1 MESIDKSNKVIFE
14 TNVQCCDIRNEII
27 KKDMEEIEIA
37 LAPFKVGDKVI
48 VKGYEKMGED
58 KIIYI
63 FKTYDGDIKYKTKNH
78 LDTHY
83 FMEDNLT
90 RVEKINKK
98 ENIEKQLEPVYEL
111 GTNKILYYEEKVS
124 GEKYCPIGETILY
137 IQEGYE
143 FRDETNNVINA
154 KKITLTKKK
163 PTYPNTYKECCEVLG
178 YSCNYNMI
186 LTTDIDC
193 KLFNALYQLKVCR
206 DAYWKIAGEQ
216 MGLGKSWK
224 QDYDNRG
231 FIIANNNGNI
241 HTYEYHGN
249 NNIILAFPT
258 AEMRN
263 TFYEN
268 FKDLIEQCKEL
279 L

>member
-98 ENIEKQLEPVYEL
+98 ENMEKQLEPVYEL

-163 PTYPNTYKECCEVLG
+163 PTYPNTSNDCDKYYKTWE
-178 YSCNYNMI
+178 
-186 LTTDIDC
+186 
-193 KLFNALYQLKVCR
+193 
-206 DAYWKIAGEQ
+206 
-216 MGLGKSWK
+216 
-224 QDYDNRG
+224 
-231 FIIANNNGNI
+231 
-241 HTYEYHGN
+241 
-249 NNIILAFPT
+249 
-258 AEMRN
+258 
-263 TFYEN
+263 
-268 FKDLIEQCKEL
+268 
-279 L
+279 